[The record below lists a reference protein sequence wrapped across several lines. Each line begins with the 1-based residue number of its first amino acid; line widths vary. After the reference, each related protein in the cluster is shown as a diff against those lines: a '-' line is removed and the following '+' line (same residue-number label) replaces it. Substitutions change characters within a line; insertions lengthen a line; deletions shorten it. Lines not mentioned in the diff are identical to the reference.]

1 MSKPRDLSKL
11 FTSNTNITT
20 DVELISTVNS
30 ASAYALSEANDY
42 TDTAVSTLDAFPEQS
57 GNSGKYLSTTGSAAY
72 WAALDLNAAIVSASA
87 AAYASASA
95 YTDSELAS
103 IDLSATI
110 QTASAAAVNYLV
122 DGAPGALNTLNE
134 LAAALGDDS
143 SFATTITNSISE
155 KLSAST
161 ASTTYAT
168 ITSLAS
174 ASAAAVSYADGLTT
188 ADVAENTNLYF
199 TNERA
204 VNAGSA
210 TYVLQSSQQGIIN
223 SASAAAV
230 TAVLDG
236 APGALD
242 TLNELAAA
250 LNDDASFATTI
261 TNSISEK
268 LSASTAST
276 TYATITSL
284 ASASAA
290 AVSYADGLTTADVA
304 ENTNLYFTNERA
316 VNAGS
321 ATYVLQSSQQG
332 IINSASAAAVTAVL
346 DGAPGALDTLNELAA
361 ALNDDASFATTVT
374 NSLASKLSISSASST
389 YATKAE
395 AQNSLDRWTKIY
407 SGSATTILGV
417 DDNANSLLYTPN
429 FENLY
434 INGILVDP
442 SNYTATSGSTIV
454 LSEAVGTND
463 VVEVIGLNA
472 FNVANTYTTSQI
484 DEKISNYSRWV
495 KTLSASAT
503 VISGV
508 DDNSLPLLYTIGNEE
523 VYVNGILLKEVT
535 DYATTSASSITL
547 SEVALS
553 GDTVEVINFTTI
565 NLASV
570 YTKTES
576 DTKYLTIATA
586 STSYLTQSSAS
597 SAYLTQSSASTQYE
611 KLIPY
616 SSSAPASP
624 TQGDL
629 WVDSTV
635 PTIKAYI
642 SGVWTSVGGGAA
654 DSDQAIIASR
664 MFA

>member
-57 GNSGKYLSTTGSAAY
+57 GNNGKYLSTTGSAAY

-134 LAAALGDDS
+134 LASALGDDS
-143 SFATTITNSISE
+143 SFATT
-155 KLSAST
+155 
-161 ASTTYAT
+161 
-168 ITSLAS
+168 
-174 ASAAAVSYADGLTT
+174 
-188 ADVAENTNLYF
+188 
-199 TNERA
+199 
-204 VNAGSA
+204 
-210 TYVLQSSQQGIIN
+210 
-223 SASAAAV
+223 
-230 TAVLDG
+230 
-236 APGALD
+236 
-242 TLNELAAA
+242 
-250 LNDDASFATTI
+250 
-261 TNSISEK
+261 
-268 LSASTAST
+268 
-276 TYATITSL
+276 
-284 ASASAA
+284 
-290 AVSYADGLTTADVA
+290 
-304 ENTNLYFTNERA
+304 
-316 VNAGS
+316 
-321 ATYVLQSSQQG
+321 
-332 IINSASAAAVTAVL
+332 
-346 DGAPGALDTLNELAA
+346 
-361 ALNDDASFATTVT
+361 VT
-374 NSLASKLSISSASST
+374 NSLSGKLSISSASSTYLTQQNASAAYLTQTNASAT

-535 DYATTSASSITL
+535 DYGTTSASAITL

-624 TQGDL
+624 TEGDL

>member
-42 TDTAVSTLDAFPEQS
+42 TDSELSSIDLTSTINTASAAAFASASVYTNSSIASFQALPSQS
-57 GNSGKYLSTTGSAAY
+57 GNAGKYLSTSGSVTS
-72 WAALDLNAAIVSASA
+72 WQALDLNAAINTASA

-95 YTDSELAS
+95 YTDSQISS

-110 QTASAAAVNYLV
+110 QTASAAAVTYLV
-122 DGAPGALNTLNE
+122 DSAPSTLDTLNE
-134 LAAALGDDS
+134 LAAALGDDANY
-143 SFATTITNSISE
+143 ATTITNALGN
-155 KLSAST
+155 KLDSST
-161 ASTTYAT
+161 ASTTY
-168 ITSLAS
+168 
-174 ASAAAVSYADGLTT
+174 LT
-188 ADVAENTNLYF
+188 
-199 TNERA
+199 
-204 VNAGSA
+204 
-210 TYVLQSSQQGIIN
+210 QS
-223 SASAAAV
+223 
-230 TAVLDG
+230 
-236 APGALD
+236 
-242 TLNELAAA
+242 
-250 LNDDASFATTI
+250 
-261 TNSISEK
+261 
-268 LSASTAST
+268 SASTL
-276 TYATITSL
+276 Y
-284 ASASAA
+284 
-290 AVSYADGLTTADVA
+290 LT
-304 ENTNLYFTNERA
+304 
-316 VNAGS
+316 
-321 ATYVLQSSQQG
+321 Q
-332 IINSASAAAVTAVL
+332 
-346 DGAPGALDTLNELAA
+346 
-361 ALNDDASFATTVT
+361 
-374 NSLASKLSISSASST
+374 SSASST

-407 SGSATTILGV
+407 SGSATTISGV
-417 DDNANSLLYTPN
+417 DDNENSLLYTPN

-484 DEKISNYSRWV
+484 DEKISNYNRWV

-576 DTKYLTIATA
+576 DNRYLTPTTA
-586 STSYLTQSSAS
+586 STIYLTQ
-597 SAYLTQSSASTQYE
+597 LSASTQYE

-624 TQGDL
+624 TEGDL

>member
-57 GNSGKYLSTTGSAAY
+57 GNNGKYLSTTGSAAY

-143 SFATTITNSISE
+143 
-155 KLSAST
+155 
-161 ASTTYAT
+161 
-168 ITSLAS
+168 
-174 ASAAAVSYADGLTT
+174 
-188 ADVAENTNLYF
+188 
-199 TNERA
+199 
-204 VNAGSA
+204 
-210 TYVLQSSQQGIIN
+210 
-223 SASAAAV
+223 
-230 TAVLDG
+230 
-236 APGALD
+236 
-242 TLNELAAA
+242 
-250 LNDDASFATTI
+250 
-261 TNSISEK
+261 
-268 LSASTAST
+268 
-276 TYATITSL
+276 
-284 ASASAA
+284 
-290 AVSYADGLTTADVA
+290 
-304 ENTNLYFTNERA
+304 
-316 VNAGS
+316 
-321 ATYVLQSSQQG
+321 
-332 IINSASAAAVTAVL
+332 
-346 DGAPGALDTLNELAA
+346 
-361 ALNDDASFATTVT
+361 SFATTVT

-553 GDTVEVINFTTI
+553 GDTVEIINFTTI

-616 SSSAPASP
+616 SSSAPISP
-624 TQGDL
+624 TEGDL